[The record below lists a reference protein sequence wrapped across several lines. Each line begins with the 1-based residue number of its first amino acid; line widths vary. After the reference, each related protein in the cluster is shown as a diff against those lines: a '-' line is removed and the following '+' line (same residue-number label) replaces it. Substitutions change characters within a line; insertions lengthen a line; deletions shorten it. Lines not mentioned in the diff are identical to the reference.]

1 MSKHLNPLEK
11 EFLIRQYKS
20 NYRIKM
26 SDFCEANRIS
36 TGAFQKWIKQYDEGG
51 LEGLARADSEIKDV
65 LPEGID
71 RTEESYKREILKLR
85 IENERLKKKLC
96 RADDGYWGTGVHS
109 FKAEE
114 FEIVELLS
122 RDYEVQELCSLMGV
136 SRSGYYKWRKRDKS
150 TRDLRREEVIALVS
164 EVHKAHPSHGYRWV
178 AAFIRVNYQ
187 QDISDN
193 YVYKAFR
200 FLGIKAKTK
209 HQVHYRPR
217 KIRDLYPNLIFTT
230 WDTVDRPRQV
240 IVSDM
245 TVLKPWIFYLEL
257 TLYFDVFTKQ
267 ILTWKLSE
275 RRGGR
280 EQYLD
285 GLADVVELLRG
296 KKEPTIIHT
305 DQGSV
310 YSSKA
315 YNELIQDSNIVR
327 SMSRAGKPTD
337 NPVNEALNGWIKE
350 ELFID
355 FRLEECRT
363 RDAVKAV
370 LCRYVAFYNRQRPC
384 FAIGYDTPDNYC
396 KRFYRG
402 ELEKKDT
409 FSKRIL
415 TEEPKFV
422 QKRKDTE
429 K

>member
-1 MSKHLNPLEK
+1 
-11 EFLIRQYKS
+11 
-20 NYRIKM
+20 
-26 SDFCEANRIS
+26 
-36 TGAFQKWIKQYDEGG
+36 
-51 LEGLARADSEIKDV
+51 
-65 LPEGID
+65 
-71 RTEESYKREILKLR
+71 
-85 IENERLKKKLC
+85 
-96 RADDGYWGTGVHS
+96 
-109 FKAEE
+109 
-114 FEIVELLS
+114 
-122 RDYEVQELCSLMGV
+122 MGV
-136 SRSGYYKWRKRDKS
+136 GRSGYYKWKKRDKS
-150 TRDLRREEVIALVS
+150 TRDLKREEVIALVS

-187 QDISDN
+187 QNISDN

-310 YSSKA
+310 YPKLLSLA
-315 YNELIQDSNIVR
+315 NRDITRLRIIVSTFEKGFR
-327 SMSRAGKPTD
+327 QKLLSVSTFEKTTSVKMFLMSTFEK
-337 NPVNEALNGWIKE
+337 
-350 ELFID
+350 
-355 FRLEECRT
+355 
-363 RDAVKAV
+363 VK
-370 LCRYVAFYNRQRPC
+370 L
-384 FAIGYDTPDNYC
+384 
-396 KRFYRG
+396 K
-402 ELEKKDT
+402 
-409 FSKRIL
+409 
-415 TEEPKFV
+415 
-422 QKRKDTE
+422 
-429 K
+429 

>member
-1 MSKHLNPLEK
+1 MGKHLNPLEK

-20 NYRIKM
+20 NPRLKM
-26 SDFCEANRIS
+26 RDFCETHSIS
-36 TGAFQKWIKQYDEGG
+36 VGAFQKWMKQYDEGG
-51 LEGLARADSEIKDV
+51 LEGLVRADREFKEV

-71 RTEESYKREILKLR
+71 RTEETYKREILKLR
-85 IENERLKKKLC
+85 IENERLKKLC

-122 RDYEVQELCSLMGV
+122 RDYDVQDLCQLMGV
-136 SRSGYYKWRKRDKS
+136 SRSGYYKWKKRDKS
-150 TRDLRREEVIALVS
+150 RRDMKREEVIALVS
-164 EVHKAHPSHGYRWV
+164 KIHEAHPSHGYRWV
-178 AAFIRVNYQ
+178 AAYLRANYGQ
-187 QDISDN
+187 SCSDS
-193 YVYKAFR
+193 YIYKAFR
-200 FLGIKAKTK
+200 YLGIQSETK
-209 HQVHYRPR
+209 HKPHYRPR
-217 KIRDLYPNLIFTT
+217 KVRDLYPNLIFTT
-230 WDTVDRPRQV
+230 WETVDRPRQV

-285 GLADVVELLRG
+285 GLADVIELLRG
-296 KKEPTIIHT
+296 KEEPTIIHT

-350 ELFID
+350 ELYID

-363 RDAVKAV
+363 RDAVKEV
-370 LCRYVAFYNRQRPC
+370 LHRYVDFYNRQRPC
-384 FAIGYDTPDNYC
+384 FAIGYDTPYNYC

-402 ELEKKDT
+402 ELEHRDT
-409 FSKRIL
+409 FSQRVLSEK
-415 TEEPKFV
+415 PKFV
-422 QKRKDTE
+422 QKREERK

>member
-1 MSKHLNPLEK
+1 M
-11 EFLIRQYKS
+11 
-20 NYRIKM
+20 
-26 SDFCEANRIS
+26 
-36 TGAFQKWIKQYDEGG
+36 
-51 LEGLARADSEIKDV
+51 
-65 LPEGID
+65 
-71 RTEESYKREILKLR
+71 
-85 IENERLKKKLC
+85 
-96 RADDGYWGTGVHS
+96 
-109 FKAEE
+109 
-114 FEIVELLS
+114 
-122 RDYEVQELCSLMGV
+122 
-136 SRSGYYKWRKRDKS
+136 
-150 TRDLRREEVIALVS
+150 
-164 EVHKAHPSHGYRWV
+164 
-178 AAFIRVNYQ
+178 
-187 QDISDN
+187 
-193 YVYKAFR
+193 
-200 FLGIKAKTK
+200 
-209 HQVHYRPR
+209 
-217 KIRDLYPNLIFTT
+217 
-230 WDTVDRPRQV
+230 
-240 IVSDM
+240 SDM

-363 RDAVKAV
+363 RDAVKDV

-415 TEEPKFV
+415 TEEPKFA

>member
-1 MSKHLNPLEK
+1 MKKRIINGVKNGQSLCE
-11 EFLIRQYKS
+11 YKV
-20 NYRIKM
+20 
-26 SDFCEANRIS
+26 A
-36 TGAFQKWIKQYDEGG
+36 
-51 LEGLARADSEIKDV
+51 
-65 LPEGID
+65 
-71 RTEESYKREILKLR
+71 
-85 IENERLKKKLC
+85 
-96 RADDGYWGTGVHS
+96 H
-109 FKAEE
+109 
-114 FEIVELLS
+114 IVE
-122 RDYEVQELCSLMGV
+122 M
-136 SRSGYYKWRKRDKS
+136 
-150 TRDLRREEVIALVS
+150 
-164 EVHKAHPSHGYRWV
+164 
-178 AAFIRVNYQ
+178 
-187 QDISDN
+187 
-193 YVYKAFR
+193 
-200 FLGIKAKTK
+200 
-209 HQVHYRPR
+209 
-217 KIRDLYPNLIFTT
+217 
-230 WDTVDRPRQV
+230 
-240 IVSDM
+240 
-245 TVLKPWIFYLEL
+245 
-257 TLYFDVFTKQ
+257 
-267 ILTWKLSE
+267 
-275 RRGGR
+275 
-280 EQYLD
+280 
-285 GLADVVELLRG
+285 LRG

-363 RDAVKAV
+363 RDAVKDV

-402 ELEKKDT
+402 EFEKKDT